1 MLQRL
6 RSWLPVRVIS
16 AYGASQASNYA
27 SALAFVGLMAMFPMM
42 LGVLSIV
49 GLLIRDPVMEA
60 KFLTLVLQMFPN
72 TAQSQLM
79 EALQGVKHSAGW
91 MGIVS
96 LGGLMWSASGIF
108 SSMEFALTQIFG
120 TKQRDML
127 RQRAMGLVMML
138 LLVVAV
144 AATVA
149 ANSLVGLFPM
159 AWVTSLIIG
168 ATVMVAMLVFL
179 YRFVPNRT
187 FRLREVLPGA
197 ILAGILIEALSLA
210 FPLYERLSHG
220 FTTYGAQFGLVF
232 LIATWLY
239 LVSQVL
245 LLGAVYNRYIL
256 GEPTRKGLIASPA
269 KDSKH
274 VRRPIEEIKKEKAE
288 AGAPEEVPNGS
299 PRSRLTRS
307 RPTVAKRG
315 AIYALLGAAVAGDF
329 FRRRRRR
336 GAAN

>member
-1 MLQRL
+1 
-6 RSWLPVRVIS
+6 
-16 AYGASQASNYA
+16 
-27 SALAFVGLMAMFPMM
+27 
-42 LGVLSIV
+42 
-49 GLLIRDPVMEA
+49 
-60 KFLTLVLQMFPN
+60 
-72 TAQSQLM
+72 
-79 EALQGVKHSAGW
+79 
-91 MGIVS
+91 
-96 LGGLMWSASGIF
+96 
-108 SSMEFALTQIFG
+108 
-120 TKQRDML
+120 
-127 RQRAMGLVMML
+127 MGLVMML

-144 AATVA
+144 GATVA

-210 FPLYERLSHG
+210 FPLYERVSHG

-256 GEPTRKGLIASPA
+256 GEPTKKGLIASPA
-269 KDSKH
+269 KDSKQ

-288 AGAPEEVPNGS
+288 AGSPEDVPDES

-307 RPTVAKRG
+307 RRAVAKRG
-315 AIYALLGAAVAGDF
+315 AIYALIGAAVAGDF

-336 GAAN
+336 SAAG